1 MILITGAAGYIGS
14 HTAINFLNNGY
25 NVVAF
30 DNLSTGHIEIINE
43 LKHIGNID
51 FTQGDLC
58 NKDDIEKVFEKY
70 DIDAVVH
77 FAAFSLVEE
86 SVKNPSKYYRNNVL
100 GTINLLDS
108 MVKHGVKKFV
118 FSSTC
123 ATYGEPQY
131 VPIDEKHPQKPI
143 NPYGNSKL
151 CIEMILKDYDKA
163 YGLKSICLRYF
174 NVSGCDELCRVG
186 EWHDNE
192 THLIPNVLK
201 SAIEN
206 NKEFKLYGNDYDTP
220 DGTCIRDYVNVEDL
234 AEAHRL
240 AYTYIKENNKSD
252 VFNIGSEHGNSV
264 KEVFEACENVLN
276 KNIKIKIVERREG
289 DPSTLYADSSK
300 AKKLLKWASKKSL
313 KDSIRT
319 AYAWELKLE
328 EFKKGQ

>member
-1 MILITGAAGYIGS
+1 M
-14 HTAINFLNNGY
+14 
-25 NVVAF
+25 
-30 DNLSTGHIEIINE
+30 
-43 LKHIGNID
+43 
-51 FTQGDLC
+51 
-58 NKDDIEKVFEKY
+58 
-70 DIDAVVH
+70 
-77 FAAFSLVEE
+77 
-86 SVKNPSKYYRNNVL
+86 
-100 GTINLLDS
+100 
-108 MVKHGVKKFV
+108 
-118 FSSTC
+118 
-123 ATYGEPQY
+123 
-131 VPIDEKHPQKPI
+131 
-143 NPYGNSKL
+143 
-151 CIEMILKDYDKA
+151 
-163 YGLKSICLRYF
+163 
-174 NVSGCDELCRVG
+174 CRVG

-240 AYTYIKENNKSD
+240 AYIYIKENDKSD

-264 KEVFEACENVLN
+264 KEIFEACENVLN
-276 KNIKIKIVERREG
+276 KNIKMKIVERR
-289 DPSTLYADSSK
+289 DSSK